1 LNFTAFWV
9 NALLFVPTSTATVEG
24 SLGGDLHMSAVG
36 VASIASTTVLPNRH
50 VAFEAEKLIPD
61 TVTKVPPDTGPDD
74 GDTDKTM
81 ESSRMPMNN
90 SLLA

>member
-1 LNFTAFWV
+1 M
-9 NALLFVPTSTATVEG
+9 LFVPTSTATEEG

-61 TVTKVPPDTGPDD
+61 TVTKVPPATGPDD

-81 ESSRMPMNN
+81 ESYRMPMNN